1 MRERWTDARLLLGIG
16 WRVDRRLTFTFIA
29 TLLLVS
35 VAAIIRALWF
45 KLVVDAIVA
54 RDLRGAVLWAVVL
67 AVSDAGRSWG
77 RVHSELARQEVHDR
91 SLHFF
96 QTESM
101 RLAGAAETI
110 EHHELQEHVDRLAV
124 FRTSFSKL
132 STAIGTIVEGLMTSV
147 RAVITFVLLANVHP
161 VLMVLPV
168 FALPALWTAR
178 RSQRVT
184 LTASMEAASRL
195 RQGEHLW
202 SLLTRATPVKE
213 VRAFDAA
220 PELRRRDDESWRQVT
235 RINTRSR
242 IKTGALGGAGW
253 FCFAVG
259 YVGTI
264 VVVASLAVDGRAS
277 AGDVL
282 LAVVLAGMVSGQVAG
297 AANLV
302 GTMSQTFQAVD
313 HYRWLR
319 DFTGARLAVTESSG
333 SRAPSKAVAVPRRL
347 TSGIR
352 LDEVSLRYPGT
363 DVTALDRV
371 TLDLPAG
378 AVVALVGENGAG
390 KTSLTK
396 LLAGLYRPTSG
407 VVTVDGT
414 PLQDLNLV
422 AWREAIAAGFQDFAR
437 FEFLV
442 RETVGVGDL
451 AHIGDEPTVHGA
463 LERSG
468 STGVV
473 DGLPLGLETQ
483 LGKLFA
489 GGIDLS
495 GGQWQKLA
503 LARAMMR
510 PAPLLLGLDEPT
522 AALDAPSEQALFER
536 YASTARSSGS
546 AAGTVTVL
554 VSHRFSTVRMAD
566 RIAVL
571 DGGRIVEEG
580 THGELTA
587 RQGLYAE
594 LYELQARSYR

>member
-1 MRERWTDARLLLGIG
+1 MRERLSDARLLLGIG
-16 WRVDRRLTFTFIA
+16 WRVDRRLTITFIS

-45 KLVVDAIVA
+45 KLVVDAIVD
-54 RDLRGAVLWAVVL
+54 RDLRGAVFWAVVL
-67 AVSDAGRSWG
+67 AVSDATRSWG

-91 SLHFF
+91 SLHYF

-101 RLAGAAETI
+101 RLAGAVETI

-132 STAIGTIVEGLMTSV
+132 STAIGTIVEGLMTAV

-161 VLMVLPV
+161 VLMTLPL

-178 RSQRVT
+178 RSQRIT
-184 LTASMEAASRL
+184 LAAASKL

-202 SLLTRATPVKE
+202 SLLTRAGPVKE

-220 PELRRRDDESWRQVT
+220 PELRRRDEQSWQEVT

-253 FCFAVG
+253 FCFAIG

-264 VVVASLAVDGRAS
+264 VVVSTLAVDGRAS

-282 LAVVLAGMVSGQVAG
+282 LAVVLAAQVSGQVAG

-319 DFTGARLAVTESSG
+319 DFTGGRLADTD
-333 SRAPSKAVAVPRRL
+333 RRTVAAIPKRL
-347 TSGIR
+347 AHGIR
-352 LDEVSLRYPGT
+352 LDDVSLRYPGT

-378 AVVALVGENGAG
+378 SVVALVGENGAG

-396 LLAGLYRPTSG
+396 LLTGLYRPTSG
-407 VVTVDGT
+407 VITVDGT
-414 PLQDLNLV
+414 PLDELDLA
-422 AWREAIAAGFQDFAR
+422 AWRAVVAAGFQDFVR
-437 FEFLV
+437 FELLA

-451 AHIGDEPTVHGA
+451 PRLDDLPAVTAA
-463 LERSG
+463 LARSG
-468 STGVV
+468 SAEVIN
-473 DGLPLGLETQ
+473 GLPHGIETQ

-489 GGIDLS
+489 GGVDLS

-510 PAPLLLGLDEPT
+510 DTPLLLVLDEPT

-536 YASTARSSGS
+536 YASTARATGTAS
-546 AAGTVTVL
+546 GTVTVL

-571 DGGRIVEEG
+571 EHGHLVEEG
-580 THGELTA
+580 THAELIA
-587 RQGLYAE
+587 RRGLYAE
-594 LYELQARSYR
+594 LYEVQARSYR

>member
-1 MRERWTDARLLLGIG
+1 MRERLADARLLLGIG
-16 WRVDRRLTFTFIA
+16 WRVDRRLTVTFIA

-35 VAAIIRALWF
+35 VAATIRALWF
-45 KLVVDAIVA
+45 KLVVDAIVE
-54 RDLRGAVLWAVVL
+54 RDLRAAVFWAVVL
-67 AVSDAGRSWG
+67 AVSDATRSWG

-101 RLAGAAETI
+101 RLAGAVDTI

-132 STAIGTIVEGLMTSV
+132 STAIGTIVEGLMTTV

-161 VLMVLPV
+161 VLVVLPA

-178 RSQRVT
+178 RSQRIT
-184 LTASMEAASRL
+184 LTASMAAASKL
-195 RQGEHLW
+195 REGEHLW
-202 SLLTRATPVKE
+202 SLLTRASPVKE

-220 PELRRRDDESWRQVT
+220 PDLRRRDDESWDEVT
-235 RINTRSR
+235 SINTRSR
-242 IKTGALGGAGW
+242 IKTGALGGLGW
-253 FCFAVG
+253 FCFAIG

-264 VVVASLAVDGRAS
+264 VVVASLAVAGRAS

-319 DFTGARLAVTESSG
+319 DFTA
-333 SRAPSKAVAVPRRL
+333 APAEPRRVAAVPRRL
-347 TSGIR
+347 VHGIR
-352 LDEVSLRYPGT
+352 VDGASLRYPGT
-363 DVTALDRV
+363 DVTALDDV

-378 AVVALVGENGAG
+378 SVVALVGENGAG

-396 LLAGLYRPTSG
+396 LLTGLYRPTRGSI
-407 VVTVDGT
+407 TVDGV
-414 PLQDLNLV
+414 PLDELDLV
-422 AWREAIAAGFQDFAR
+422 AWREQVAAGFQDFAR

-451 AHIGDEPTVHGA
+451 ARIDDSASVASA

-473 DGLPLGLETQ
+473 DGLARGVDTQ

-489 GGIDLS
+489 GGVDLS

-510 PAPLLLGLDEPT
+510 ESPLLLILDEPT

-536 YASTARSSGS
+536 YASSARSS
-546 AAGTVTVL
+546 AAVRAGTVTVL

-571 DGGRIVEEG
+571 EAGRIAEEG
-580 THGELTA
+580 THAELLA
-587 RQGLYAE
+587 RRGLYAE
-594 LYELQARSYR
+594 LYELQAKSYR

>member
-1 MRERWTDARLLLGIG
+1 MRERLADARLLLSIG
-16 WRVDRRLTFTFIA
+16 WRVDRRLTVTFIS

-45 KLVVDAIVA
+45 KLVVDAIVR
-54 RDLRGAVLWAVVL
+54 RDLDGAVLWAVVL
-67 AVSDAGRSWG
+67 AVSDATRSWG

-101 RLAGAAETI
+101 RLAGAVETI
-110 EHHELQEHVDRLAV
+110 EHHELQEHADRLAV

-132 STAIGTIVEGLMTSV
+132 STAIGTIVEGLMTAV

-161 VLMVLPV
+161 VLMALPL

-178 RSQRVT
+178 RSQRIT
-184 LTASMEAASRL
+184 LTASMAAASKL

-202 SLLTRATPVKE
+202 SLLTRATSVKE

-220 PELRRRDDESWRQVT
+220 PELRRRDEQSWRDVT

-253 FCFAVG
+253 FCFAIG

-282 LAVVLAGMVSGQVAG
+282 LAVVLAAQVSGQVAG

-313 HYRWLR
+313 QYRWLR
-319 DFTGARLAVTESSG
+319 DFTGARVVPTDGRTTA
-333 SRAPSKAVAVPRRL
+333 AVPVRL
-347 TSGIR
+347 ERGIR
-352 LDEVSLRYPGT
+352 LDDVSLRYPGT
-363 DVTALDRV
+363 EVTALDRV

-378 AVVALVGENGAG
+378 SVVALVGENGAG

-407 VVTVDGT
+407 VITVDGT
-414 PLQDLNLV
+414 PLGELDLQ

-442 RETVGVGDL
+442 REAVGVGDL
-451 AHIGDEPTVHGA
+451 MRLDDAPAVSGA

-473 DGLPLGLETQ
+473 DGLPHGMETQ
-483 LGKLFA
+483 LGKLFT
-489 GGIDLS
+489 GGVDLS

-510 PAPLLLGLDEPT
+510 ETPLLLVLDEPT

-536 YASTARSSGS
+536 YAATSRATAT

-571 DGGRIVEEG
+571 DRGRIIEEG
-580 THGELTA
+580 THAELMA
-587 RQGLYAE
+587 RRGLYAE

>member
-1 MRERWTDARLLLGIG
+1 MRERLTDARIILGIG
-16 WRVDRRLTFTFIA
+16 WRVDRRLTITFVA

-54 RDLRGAVLWAVVL
+54 GDLSGAVTWAVVL
-67 AVSDAGRSWG
+67 AVSDATRSWG

-124 FRTSFSKL
+124 FRTSFSRL
-132 STAIGTIVEGLMTSV
+132 STAIGTIVEGLMTTV
-147 RAVITFVLLANVHP
+147 RALITFVLLANVHP
-161 VLMVLPV
+161 VLTVLPL
-168 FALPALWTAR
+168 FAVPALWTAK
-178 RSQRVT
+178 RSQQVT
-184 LTASMEAASRL
+184 LTASMAAASHL
-195 RQGEHLW
+195 RRGEHLW
-202 SLLTRATPVKE
+202 ALLTRPTSVKE

-220 PELRRRDDESWRQVT
+220 PDLRRRDDQAWDAVT
-235 RINTRSR
+235 GINTRSR
-242 IKTGALGGAGW
+242 ITTGALGGLGW
-253 FCFAVG
+253 FCFAIG

-264 VVVASLAVDGRAS
+264 VVVAALAVDGRAT

-282 LAVVLAGMVSGQVAG
+282 LAVVLAGQVSGQVAG

-319 DFTGARLAVTESSG
+319 DFASARSRPPRAEGNQPTRAVPSRLAAG
-333 SRAPSKAVAVPRRL
+333 IQLRDVAF
-347 TSGIR
+347 
-352 LDEVSLRYPGT
+352 RYPGT
-363 DVTALDRV
+363 DVTALQGID
-371 TLDLPAG
+371 LDLPAG
-378 AVVALVGENGAG
+378 SVIALVGENGAG

-407 VVTVDGT
+407 TITVDGI
-414 PLQDLNLV
+414 PMPELDMA
-422 AWREAIAAGFQDFAR
+422 AWRSSIAAGFQDFAR
-437 FEFLV
+437 FEFLA

-451 AHIGDEPTVHGA
+451 PRLDDGA
-463 LERSG
+463 AVQRALDRSG
-468 STGVV
+468 SGGVIE
-473 DGLPLGLETQ
+473 GLPRGLDTQ

-489 GGIDLS
+489 GGIDVS

-503 LARAMMR
+503 LGRALMR
-510 PAPLLLGLDEPT
+510 DAPLLLVLDEPT

-536 YASTARSSGS
+536 FAAAARTKASST
-546 AAGTVTVL
+546 GTITVL

-566 RIAVL
+566 RIVVL
-571 DGGRIVEEG
+571 DQSRIVEEG
-580 THGELTA
+580 THTELLG
-587 RQGLYAE
+587 RRGLYAE